1 MIVSN
6 KKITNN
12 NNKKLTKGPNDAIVS
27 FGPDIDVAAYKDG
40 GSSCPVVLAVNKKI
54 YQ

>member
-1 MIVSN
+1 MTATISEALERAQ
-6 KKITNN
+6 T
-12 NNKKLTKGPNDAIVS
+12 TRYVS